1 MDSAPLS
8 REPAVG
14 LKVRLVDA
22 KLHEDSIHR
31 GPAQMIPCTRNAI
44 FNAMLTA
51 GDVLY
56 EPKQTIRIDSPV
68 DYLGAISKLVNS
80 RRGQLLETEQN
91 GEQLVVQAKLP
102 VAEMFG
108 FTSSLRSATSG
119 RGAWFLVDQVFEKLP
134 RELQNDVVLR
144 IRKRK
149 GLKEEL
155 PTPQELLG

>member
-1 MDSAPLS
+1 M
-8 REPAVG
+8 
-14 LKVRLVDA
+14 KVRLVDA

-31 GPAQMIPCTRNAI
+31 GPAQIIPCTRNAI
-44 FNAMLTA
+44 FNAMLSA
-51 GDVLY
+51 GDVIF
-56 EPKQTIRIDSPV
+56 EPKQIIRIDAPV
-68 DYLGAISKLVNS
+68 DFLGSISKLVNS

-119 RGAWFLVDQVFEKLP
+119 RGVWFLVDQTYEKLP
-134 RELQNDVVLR
+134 RELQNEVFLR

-149 GLKEEL
+149 GLKEEI
-155 PTPQELLG
+155 PQPEEGE